1 MKLFKKESKIEKEEY
16 FSFRVEGI
24 YEHKNDE
31 LFVLG
36 IVDGIIQKLDS
47 LFLIGPYGYEEK
59 VEIQEWIEVDSKQN
73 YYALLI
79 DQCFQ
84 EEIDQGYIFTNK
96 NNHLASSREEVYN
109 PYLQFLLDQ
118 VNRQHYDYL
127 DILFEQL
134 ATRAYFLAVF
144 DYQDFPIYQINDKK
158 YYPIYTSQLEMNK
171 DQKCKNKKGSV
182 YSFDDYSRM
191 CLNQDKLDGIIINPY
206 HKERSIVLNKD
217 VIQHIR
223 TIKEKNIK
231 TYAKAKHTNIC
242 VGRPLTDPKLI
253 PSLVQENGE
262 FCSSREIRSRKE
274 DTVVIEEAEMEIEAQ
289 YLRFKEITGKDPDYF
304 ECHAVISQN
313 FFIALRNVA
322 KKYGLFYEN
331 VVFDQEFE
339 KENNIY
345 GIAMAKLNEQ
355 MLYDPKEYIENSLE
369 FIRNHDVSV
378 MVFHPGYLDQYIL
391 THSSFTLIRA
401 MECDFLCSSWLKDW
415 LKEYQIELTDFRKVK
430 NA

>member
-217 VIQHIR
+217 VIQYINQV
-223 TIKEKNIK
+223 KNKNMK
-231 TYAKAKHTNIC
+231 TYVQAKN
-242 VGRPLTDPKLI
+242 
-253 PSLVQENGE
+253 
-262 FCSSREIRSRKE
+262 
-274 DTVVIEEAEMEIEAQ
+274 
-289 YLRFKEITGKDPDYF
+289 Y
-304 ECHAVISQN
+304 
-313 FFIALRNVA
+313 
-322 KKYGLFYEN
+322 
-331 VVFDQEFE
+331 
-339 KENNIY
+339 
-345 GIAMAKLNEQ
+345 
-355 MLYDPKEYIENSLE
+355 
-369 FIRNHDVSV
+369 
-378 MVFHPGYLDQYIL
+378 
-391 THSSFTLIRA
+391 
-401 MECDFLCSSWLKDW
+401 LKD
-415 LKEYQIELTDFRKVK
+415 KKRRHKYEINHES
-430 NA
+430 

>member
-16 FSFRVEGI
+16 FSFCVEGI

-79 DQCFQ
+79 DQRF
-84 EEIDQGYIFTNK
+84 
-96 NNHLASSREEVYN
+96 
-109 PYLQFLLDQ
+109 
-118 VNRQHYDYL
+118 
-127 DILFEQL
+127 
-134 ATRAYFLAVF
+134 
-144 DYQDFPIYQINDKK
+144 
-158 YYPIYTSQLEMNK
+158 QLEMNK

-231 TYAKAKHTNIC
+231 TYAKAK
-242 VGRPLTDPKLI
+242 
-253 PSLVQENGE
+253 S
-262 FCSSREIRSRKE
+262 
-274 DTVVIEEAEMEIEAQ
+274 
-289 YLRFKEITGKDPDYF
+289 Y
-304 ECHAVISQN
+304 
-313 FFIALRNVA
+313 
-322 KKYGLFYEN
+322 
-331 VVFDQEFE
+331 
-339 KENNIY
+339 
-345 GIAMAKLNEQ
+345 
-355 MLYDPKEYIENSLE
+355 
-369 FIRNHDVSV
+369 
-378 MVFHPGYLDQYIL
+378 
-391 THSSFTLIRA
+391 
-401 MECDFLCSSWLKDW
+401 LKD
-415 LKEYQIELTDFRKVK
+415 RKRRQK
-430 NA
+430 YEIDYES